1 MTKETIRNYILNTG
15 LLLMLWSGI
24 PFFIGLAGITAW
36 IINIFVMIIVPLIII
51 AVSLMD
57 GNQIGEKEAEI
68 IRKMKESFKEKQILL
83 RGIGWGFV
91 FAISYSLY
99 VQGWVIIGYTWFIFS
114 FILTFVV
121 SPMLRKQLEHLLEI
135 YEERQNENS

>member
-1 MTKETIRNYILNTG
+1 MTKETIRNYILNAT

-36 IINIFVMIIVPLIII
+36 IINILVMIIVPLITI

-57 GNQIGEKEAEI
+57 SSSMGEKEADI

-83 RGIGWGFV
+83 RLVGWCFV

-99 VQGWVIIGYTWFIFS
+99 AQGWIIIGYTWFIFS

-121 SPMLRKQLEHLLEI
+121 SPLLRKRLEYLLET
-135 YEERQNENS
+135 YEERTQA